1 MKVHNLALAA
11 ALTIGL
17 MNMAGAAFAQTKIY
31 VVNEEKVRRESKV
44 GKEMST
50 QIGSVREQGVEKLGL
65 KSLGDEIKAEQTAL
79 QPQTQSLTKEALD
92 KNPTLKARVDALS
105 KKTNEYLQ
113 KADYLNQ
120 NLEQQNGT
128 LNMAFA
134 QVMEPAVTHVAKEVG
149 ADVVLSYASTWYV
162 KDATDI
168 SAKVIAR
175 LDATVPSLAALQAAL
190 APAGGAKPATTPAKP
205 QGGQ

>member
-1 MKVHNLALAA
+1 MKAYNLALAA
-11 ALTIGL
+11 AMMIGL
-17 MNMAGAAFAQTKIY
+17 MNVAGAAVAQTKIY
-31 VVNEEKVRRESKV
+31 VVNEEKIRRESKV

-50 QIGSVREQGVEKLGL
+50 SLGSVRDQGVEKLGL
-65 KSLGDEIKAEQTAL
+65 KSLGDEIMAEQTAL

-92 KNPTLKARVDALS
+92 KNPTLKSRVEALS
-105 KKTNEYLQ
+105 KKTGEYMQ

-120 NLEQQNGT
+120 NLEQQNGA

-134 QVMEPAVTHVAKEVG
+134 QVMEPAVTHVAKEMG

-162 KDATDI
+162 KDAIDI
-168 SAKVIAR
+168 SPKVIAR
-175 LDATVPSLAALQAAL
+175 LDATVPTLAALQAAL
-190 APAGGAKPATTPAKP
+190 QPAGGAQPAKPPAKP

>member
-168 SAKVIAR
+168 STKVIAR

-190 APAGGAKPATTPAKP
+190 APPGGAKPAATPAKP